1 MPKSQPKAKKAA
13 PVKKTASPKSSKPNG
28 FSYLKKDIIDNNTID
43 ELVYADFDVK
53 RGLRNKDGSGVI
65 AGLTRISSVIGARQI
80 DGMVERVEGILKYR
94 GTTIEDIVGQ
104 FNDDSRHCFEYV
116 TFLLLTGKKPSSK
129 DLDAINAFMADNRT
143 LPKEIVD
150 GVIKGLPGKDVMNKV
165 QTSVCSLYGFDKDP
179 DSNDPYE
186 NFLKALLVTAKLP
199 TIIAYSYLAAHKPK
213 AKFVTPPANMSLAE
227 GFLYMLYEGKAPS
240 KMEARILDL
249 CLVLHAEH
257 GGGNNSA
264 FATYVVTSS
273 GSDMY
278 SSLTA
283 AIGSLKGPL
292 HGAANSKVMKMMED
306 VKSHLKKWDD
316 KAKLRAY
323 LKDILEKKAYDKS
336 GKIYGLGHA
345 VYTKSDPR
353 ANLLKKQAVELA
365 KKKKR
370 LPEYQLYLDI
380 AKEGPDVFQKLKGPE
395 KIIAPNVD
403 FFSGFVYDCLDIPKE
418 IYTPIFAMARVVGWA
433 SHRIEEILSGKRII
447 RPGFKYVGK

>member
-1 MPKSQPKAKKAA
+1 MAKTVSKKSTPKKSAKID
-13 PVKKTASPKSSKPNG
+13 
-28 FSYLKKDIIDNNTID
+28 FSYLKKDIIDNNTI
-43 ELVYADFDVK
+43 EEIVYADFDVK

-65 AGLTRISSVIGARQI
+65 AGLTKISSVIGARQI

-94 GTTIEDIVGQ
+94 GTTIEDIVTQ
-104 FNDDSRHCFEYV
+104 FDDNSRHRFEYV
-116 TFLLLTGKKPSSK
+116 TFLLLTGKKPTKK
-129 DLDAINAFMADNRT
+129 DMDLLTAFMAENRD
-143 LPKEIVD
+143 LPKEVID
-150 GVIKGLPGKDVMNKV
+150 SVIKGLPSKDVMNKV

-179 DSNDPYE
+179 DTNDAYE
-186 NFLKALLVTAKLP
+186 NFLKALLITAKLP
-199 TIIAYSYLAAHKPK
+199 TIIAYSYLSAYKPK
-213 AKFVTPPANMSLAE
+213 AKLVKPPADMSLAE
-227 GFLYMLYEGKAPS
+227 GFLYMLYEGKNPT
-240 KMEARILDL
+240 KMEANILDL

-306 VKSHLKKWDD
+306 VKSNLKKWDD
-316 KAKLRAY
+316 KTKLRAY

-353 ANLLKKQAVELA
+353 ALLLQKQAIELA

-380 AKEGPDVFQKLKGPE
+380 ASEGPVVFQKLKGPE
-395 KIIAPNVD
+395 KVIAPNVD
-403 FFSGFVYDCLDIPKE
+403 FFSGFVYDCLGIPKE
-418 IYTPIFAMARVVGWA
+418 IYTPLFAMARVVGWA
-433 SHRIEEILSGKRII
+433 SHRIEEMLSGKRII